1 MDNNTKLIKIPTH
14 IAFIIDGNGRWAKQ
28 KNKPRSYGHKVGVE
42 TVKKI
47 VKQCK
52 NIGIKTVSIF
62 AFSTENWNRP
72 QAEVNYLFKLFIQN
86 AKQILKKKDFNGVRY
101 HLMGDISKL
110 PEELVKVANE
120 IMEKT
125 KNNSDFVVNIG
136 INYGGRDEIARAV
149 NKCISNG
156 IKNVTIEDIKNNL
169 DTSFLDEPQLVVRT
183 GGEQRIS
190 NFMLF
195 QMAYSEL
202 YFTKTYWPDFDEEQ
216 LYKALEDFQ
225 SRERRFGSIKKE
237 KK

>member
-1 MDNNTKLIKIPTH
+1 MENNTKLIKIPTH

-110 PEELVKVANE
+110 PEELV
-120 IMEKT
+120 
-125 KNNSDFVVNIG
+125 
-136 INYGGRDEIARAV
+136 
-149 NKCISNG
+149 
-156 IKNVTIEDIKNNL
+156 
-169 DTSFLDEPQLVVRT
+169 
-183 GGEQRIS
+183 
-190 NFMLF
+190 
-195 QMAYSEL
+195 
-202 YFTKTYWPDFDEEQ
+202 
-216 LYKALEDFQ
+216 
-225 SRERRFGSIKKE
+225 
-237 KK
+237 